1 MTALRELHP
10 LKRKSV
16 KPSISTVRGMLPGK
30 QFRMLDTAMQGLRT
44 AGLRLEW
51 VWKGNADGWVCV
63 GMWDDKSVCELHPVE
78 DPLIGAV
85 LIPPTLLEDI
95 KISDDF
101 PGKYKKILGYP
112 VETNKK
118 ATIFEFELA
127 DAKHRALFSDFI
139 ENLETF
145 FRSGVDA

>member
-1 MTALRELHP
+1 MPALRELHP

-51 VWKGNADGWVCV
+51 VWKGSDGWVCV
-63 GMWDDKSVCELHPVE
+63 GMWDDKTVCELHPVE
-78 DPLIGAV
+78 DPLIGSV
-85 LIPPTLLEDI
+85 LIPTPLLPDI
-95 KISDDF
+95 KVSDDF
-101 PGKYKKILGYP
+101 PDKYKKILNFP
-112 VETNKK
+112 VDQNKK
-118 ATIFEFELA
+118 SIVFEFELA

-139 ENLETF
+139 ESLESF
-145 FRSGVDA
+145 FRA

>member
-51 VWKGNADGWVCV
+51 IWKGAAEGWVCV
-63 GMWDDKSVCELHPVE
+63 GMWDEKTICELHPVE
-78 DPLIGAV
+78 DPLIGAI
-85 LIPPTLLEDI
+85 LIPDETLVSAKTSEEFPI
-95 KISDDF
+95 K
-101 PGKYKKILGYP
+101 YRKILDHP
-112 VETNKK
+112 MDQKKK
-118 ATIFEFELA
+118 ASIFEFELA
-127 DAKHRALFSDFI
+127 DAKHRALFTDFI
-139 ENLETF
+139 ESLEPF
-145 FRSGVDA
+145 FRQ